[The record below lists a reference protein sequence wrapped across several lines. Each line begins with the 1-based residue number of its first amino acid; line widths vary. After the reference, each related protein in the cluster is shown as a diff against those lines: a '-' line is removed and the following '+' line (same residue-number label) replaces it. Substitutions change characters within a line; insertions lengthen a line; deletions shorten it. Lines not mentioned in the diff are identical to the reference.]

1 MCAWGRGGVGA
12 WVRWCVGEC
21 VCVGGASPG
30 RCVQRPTLV
39 AWTYFLLKVEQSTE
53 VGRDLKTTA
62 THFGLIHTL
71 KFFLKRNKLS
81 TLVKMSTVTH
91 K

>member
-1 MCAWGRGGVGA
+1 MRG
-12 WVRWCVGEC
+12 C

-30 RCVQRPTLV
+30 KCVQRPTLV
-39 AWTYFLLKVEQSTE
+39 AWTYFLLKVEQITE

-71 KFFLKRNKLS
+71 KSVRKLNK
-81 TLVKMSTVTH
+81 H
-91 K
+91 